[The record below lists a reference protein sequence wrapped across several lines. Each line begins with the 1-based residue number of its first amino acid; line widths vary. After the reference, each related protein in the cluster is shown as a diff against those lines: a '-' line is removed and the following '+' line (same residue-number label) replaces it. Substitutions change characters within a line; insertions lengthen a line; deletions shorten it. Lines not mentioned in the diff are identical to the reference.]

1 MGVSKDHTVKVSV
14 ACFGK
19 LQTGERAKLCLRV
32 GKGMNEKYSD
42 FLYVLW
48 VKTGREEIAFKQI
61 QTLFGDSIT
70 WLNLLVETFFRK
82 QGKVLKITKPAF
94 PGYIFLTT
102 EIENNEFIFRAR
114 ECARQSLSILK
125 PLCYTGTFQAAM
137 REDERAIIDR
147 LWQGKNCIE
156 ASTGFFKGDYV
167 VITDGPFIGQESIIK
182 EIHPRKLQAII
193 EIEMMGRTISIQ
205 IGLEIIRKL
214 P

>member
-32 GKGMNEKYSD
+32 GKEMNRKYSD

-137 REDERAIIDR
+137 REEERAAIDC
-147 LWQGKNCIE
+147 LWQGKDCIE
-156 ASTGFFKGDYV
+156 TSTGILVGDHV
-167 VITDGPFIGQESIIK
+167 VVTTGPFIGRECVIVSIS
-182 EIHPRKLQAII
+182 PRKRQAII
-193 EIEMMGRTISIQ
+193 EIEFMGGVRQAT
-205 IGLEIIRKL
+205 IGLEIVEKI